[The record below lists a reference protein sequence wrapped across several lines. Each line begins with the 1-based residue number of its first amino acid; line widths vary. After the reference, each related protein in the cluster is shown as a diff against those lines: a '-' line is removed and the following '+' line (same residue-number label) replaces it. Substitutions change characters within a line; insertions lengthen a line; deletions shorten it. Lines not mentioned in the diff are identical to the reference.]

1 VPCGPI
7 NTLDRLFADPQVA
20 ARNMVVEMNHP
31 TAGQLR
37 SIGNPV
43 KTPPMTEGPFEPP
56 PRHGQH
62 TEQVLRET
70 LGYSAEHIAQLRE
83 NKVIGFD

>member
-1 VPCGPI
+1 MPCGPI

-31 TAGQLR
+31 TVGRLR

-43 KTPPMTEGPFEPP
+43 KTPLMDEGPFEPP
-56 PRHGQH
+56 PLHGQH
-62 TEQVLRET
+62 TDLVLREI
-70 LGYSAEHIAQLRE
+70 LGYSTEQIAHLRE
-83 NKVIGFD
+83 NRVIG